1 LSIRTRL
8 LLLIL
13 FATLIPA
20 LVAGMQ
26 FLESLKSAPEIIAL
40 PFIAFGIAPPPA
52 FPSPGL
58 HRPSSSPVIG
68 QPCRRQARAYL
79 LRNRCW

>member
-1 LSIRTRL
+1 

-40 PFIAFGIAPPPA
+40 PFIAFGIAPPPR
-52 FPSPGL
+52 F
-58 HRPSSSPVIG
+58 RPRGFIAL
-68 QPCRRQARAYL
+68 RAAR
-79 LRNRCW
+79 